1 MIVSKPGK
9 KQLLKMKRR
18 ASEGLGFACECSE
31 ISAHGVVDPFDEG
44 GLDFAREAVKA
55 KAHLDVRQKADH
67 GDGLDA
73 EKGPQ
78 VSGDEI
84 GLQGRQLGIALSS
97 HWCGIG

>member
-1 MIVSKPGK
+1 MW
-9 KQLLKMKRR
+9 R
-18 ASEGLGFACECSE
+18 AYPTEC
-31 ISAHGVVDPFDEG
+31 

-67 GDGLDA
+67 GDSLVA

-84 GLQGRQLGIALSS
+84 GLHCEQLGIALNGN
-97 HWCGIG
+97 WCGIG

>member
-1 MIVSKPGK
+1 MMAVMDKGVNGLIGDAAINTIQMRAGTLRAFGGK
-9 KQLLKMKRR
+9 YLFCATLAFELRI
-18 ASEGLGFACECSE
+18 GNDLV
-31 ISAHGVVDPFDEG
+31 I
-44 GLDFAREAVKA
+44 
-55 KAHLDVRQKADH
+55 
-67 GDGLDA
+67 A